1 MLMLLTCVVFL
12 DNLQVQVTCQQE
24 NAVFHT
30 RCWGQHTHMKHC
42 RSCSHWEYWSMSSV
56 RTQMVYIDCREFHV
70 TGCLN
75 YTAMLSTNAVRSAE
89 QSTSVHLLHV
99 HTAWQ
104 FLNKCA
110 STVTVITV
118 LEESVSVRLACVSYT
133 SLIHYFCKTSLW
145 QPHAG
150 SGVIR
155 IDLLCF
161 LARCHAWRLK
171 LAQSVIS

>member
-1 MLMLLTCVVFL
+1 
-12 DNLQVQVTCQQE
+12 
-24 NAVFHT
+24 
-30 RCWGQHTHMKHC
+30 
-42 RSCSHWEYWSMSSV
+42 
-56 RTQMVYIDCREFHV
+56 MVYIDCREFHV

-133 SLIHYFCKTSLW
+133 SLIHYFAK
-145 QPHAG
+145 
-150 SGVIR
+150 
-155 IDLLCF
+155 LLCDSPMRA
-161 LARCHAWRLK
+161 LGL
-171 LAQSVIS
+171 